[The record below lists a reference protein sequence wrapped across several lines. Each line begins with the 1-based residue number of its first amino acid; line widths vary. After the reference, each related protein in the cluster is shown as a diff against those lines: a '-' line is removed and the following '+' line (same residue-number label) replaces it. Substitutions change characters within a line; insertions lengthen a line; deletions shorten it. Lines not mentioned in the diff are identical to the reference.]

1 MVLFVSFI
9 ESQSLTLTYGTVPAS
24 FLATACLRKISEQE
38 TSYLKACEAIRN
50 DFYMD
55 DFLSGADTIENATK
69 LRDEVILIMKKAGM
83 TLRKWSSNEP
93 SLISCMSKKENANG
107 CIFEDEPITKILG

>member
-1 MVLFVSFI
+1 MYRLT
-9 ESQSLTLTYGTVPAS
+9 TLTYGTVPAS

-55 DFLSGADTIENATK
+55 DFLAAQK
-69 LRDEVILIMKKAGM
+69 Q
-83 TLRKWSSNEP
+83 
-93 SLISCMSKKENANG
+93 
-107 CIFEDEPITKILG
+107 